1 MIPENWETN
10 EMNLWLPQL
19 TTLRDFPGFSSGREN
34 PCGAF
39 RIPRVGE
46 VELTL
51 EGARE
56 RTREGKLDT
65 ERTSE
70 YLQRET
76 ACVQGKSNPKR
87 LEGRVLDTLRAKN
100 NVSCCQE
107 DCKPLNS

>member
-10 EMNLWLPQL
+10 EMNLWLPHL

-51 EGARE
+51 EGTRE
-56 RTREGKLDT
+56 RTREETVGHRENLKSTCRGKLPVS
-65 ERTSE
+65 R
-70 YLQRET
+70 
-76 ACVQGKSNPKR
+76 
-87 LEGRVLDTLRAKN
+87 GRVTQKD
-100 NVSCCQE
+100 
-107 DCKPLNS
+107 

>member
-1 MIPENWETN
+1 MIPEKWETN

-19 TTLRDFPGFSSGREN
+19 TDLRDFPGCSSGKEN
-34 PCGAF
+34 PCGAY
-39 RIPRVGE
+39 PVSRVGE

-51 EGARE
+51 EGTRQKPE
-56 RTREGKLDT
+56 RGELET

-70 YLQRET
+70 NLQRET
-76 ACVQGKSNPKR
+76 TCVRGKNNPKR

-100 NVSCCQE
+100 NVCFCQE